1 MPSERNPTLDVETAG
16 GEVVLEKP
24 EAETVNV
31 RIRVSGNGEEFALR
45 VSDRDGSYLDEDP
58 SITGDVDFLYA
69 LTERFVKVECIT
81 GTGNAGDTADVL
93 LSTAEE

>member
-1 MPSERNPTLDVETAG
+1 MPSERNPTLDVEEAG

-31 RIRVSGNGEEFALR
+31 RIRTSGNGEEFALR
-45 VSDRDGSYLDEDP
+45 VSDREGNYLDEDGL
-58 SITGDVDFLYA
+58 ITEDTDVLYA

-81 GTGNAGDTADVL
+81 GTGTPGDEADVL